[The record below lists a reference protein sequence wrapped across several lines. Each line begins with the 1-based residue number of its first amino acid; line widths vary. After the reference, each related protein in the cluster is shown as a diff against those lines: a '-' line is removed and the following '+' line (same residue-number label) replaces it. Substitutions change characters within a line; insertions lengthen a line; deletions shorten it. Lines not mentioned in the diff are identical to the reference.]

1 MALEV
6 TDFIV
11 ERLLEY
17 DSTFDTG
24 GGIVTTELMVKPL
37 SVVLQPLRDEIDEV
51 KQNQSILT
59 VLEEDD
65 PDSFDEDV
73 VDALASNVF
82 IERSEGGKATGTVRV
97 RYFSPQA
104 VDIGTGLAAFLDS
117 SGKRYLNTNPISITA
132 AEMSLNVDGSLY
144 YFETSV
150 EAEEEGSDGN
160 VDIGGIQEFEN
171 EPTNVANV
179 TNLTA
184 FSDGVSRETNTELI
198 DRIEVA
204 VTVRAL
210 VTGRGI
216 VTTMQDNFPTI
227 LEIKPIGFGD
237 PEMQRDI
244 VYNTHVG
251 GYVDVWV
258 KTPSLTEDSTY
269 DVTGLVSDPTR
280 QVAGSSTVVMLQ
292 DAAGS
297 NPYQPA
303 TPTEYDLTH
312 SNLDDEITSPV
323 VRSADGFAGYTELS
337 DYLITLSTGKIS
349 RVPTGSIFHIRNN
362 TGTTQDDGTGR
373 IKEFIDGGSDFTFV
387 RPGMQLTVTFPSSV
401 AGVYPVKEATSVK
414 VTIYNEFPAVVA
426 GTVQWQ
432 IDDVVNATYD
442 YNPLSIDIIGTPR
455 STARED
461 YTITNVPVMKVKS
474 IEVLDPS
481 TGEPTGTFLDTT
493 GGYGQGGYGIGPYG
507 IGTGPEWLLRVV
519 EANLRFSTA
528 EDNYLDISKAYTGFS
543 LRVTYDYAPQI
554 AEYQNYVENDL
565 NRVETADLEVKHFIP
580 VFVDTV
586 TSITYKVLAS
596 NTSALSATGMQTAVE
611 DLVDTVPI
619 GESLELSDIVDL
631 LYNSGASQVGLGFSL
646 RGEIHNTDGTIE
658 FITSTDD
665 GELTVPTRTVVGTEL
680 PQTDK
685 PLTPNIAHFIPGDIT
700 LVRTT
705 V

>member
-82 IERSEGGKATGTVRV
+82 IERSEGSKATGTVRV

-117 SGKRYLNTNPISITA
+117 SGKRYLNTNPVSITA

-144 YFETSV
+144 YFDVAV
-150 EAEEEGSDGN
+150 EAEEEGTDGN
-160 VDIGGIQEFEN
+160 IDIGGIQEFEN
-171 EPTNVANV
+171 EPENVANV
-179 TNLTA
+179 TNLSA
-184 FSDGVSRETNTELI
+184 FSNGVSKETNTELI

-244 VYNTHVG
+244 VYNTHIG
-251 GYVDVWV
+251 GHVDVWV
-258 KTPSLTEDSTY
+258 KTPSLTEDAEY

-280 QVAGSSTVVMLQ
+280 QVSGSSSVVMLE
-292 DAAGS
+292 AS
-297 NPYQPA
+297 
-303 TPTEYDLTH
+303 PTEYDLTH
-312 SNLDDEITSPV
+312 SNLDDEISSPV
-323 VRSADGFAGYTELS
+323 ARSADGFVGYAEGT
-337 DYLITLSTGKIS
+337 DYNIDLGTGKIS
-349 RVPTGSIFHIRNN
+349 RISGGNIYNN
-362 TGTTQDDGTGR
+362 SDTTGTTQVDGNGDLKWFSDAGAT
-373 IKEFIDGGSDFTFV
+373 EDFTFV
-387 RPGMQLTVTFPSSV
+387 RPGMQLTITAPSSV
-401 AGVYPVKEATSVK
+401 AGVYSVKAATSVLI
-414 VTIYNEFPAVVA
+414 TIYGEFPAAVV
-426 GTVQWQ
+426 GSVEWQ
-432 IDDVVNATYD
+432 IDDVVNVTYD
-442 YNPLSIDIIGTPR
+442 YNPLSIDVIQTAR
-455 STARED
+455 STNRED

-481 TGEPTGTFLDTT
+481 TGEPTGTFLDTS
-493 GGYGQGGYGIGPYG
+493 GGYGQGGYGVGPYG

-519 EANLRFSTA
+519 TANLRFSSS
-528 EDNYLDISKAYTGFS
+528 EENYIDISKAYTGFS
-543 LRVTYDYAPQI
+543 LRVVYDYAPQI
-554 AEYQNYVENDL
+554 SEYQTYVENDL

-586 TSITYKVLAS
+586 TPITYKVLAS
-596 NTSALSATGMQTAVE
+596 NASALSATDMQTAVE
-611 DLVDTVPI
+611 DLIDTVPI
-619 GESLELSDIVDL
+619 GTSLELSDIVDL

-646 RGEIHNTDGTIE
+646 KGEIHNTDGTIE

-665 GELTVPTRTVVGTEL
+665 GELTVPTRTVAGTEL

-685 PLTPNIAHFIPGDIT
+685 PLTPNIAHFIPGNIT